1 MEEDESLVRQL
12 GDIAEVSGTEGWRA
26 LSEAGEAGDIP
37 KAQVDKLQGLFQ
49 SMFKE
54 FKRAQ
59 ENVPQLEGQLGS
71 LEKQLEEE
79 KLKIKSRRGLSGE
92 EGEGVTQSSLRE
104 DLQQAKAEV
113 ALSLEREQVLLLE
126 MNELQRQRDRLRIN
140 LDALDLEKA
149 KEIEPQLREIRKNIT
164 EISAMLEE
172 EKLRFDDAHKEKMD
186 ELFCRAGSLTSTPK

>member
-1 MEEDESLVRQL
+1 
-12 GDIAEVSGTEGWRA
+12 
-26 LSEAGEAGDIP
+26 
-37 KAQVDKLQGLFQ
+37 
-49 SMFKE
+49 MFKE

-164 EISAMLEE
+164 EISGMLEE
-172 EKLRFDDAHKEKMD
+172 F
-186 ELFCRAGSLTSTPK
+186 RAVQGETMLGMWGYRPFLEILP